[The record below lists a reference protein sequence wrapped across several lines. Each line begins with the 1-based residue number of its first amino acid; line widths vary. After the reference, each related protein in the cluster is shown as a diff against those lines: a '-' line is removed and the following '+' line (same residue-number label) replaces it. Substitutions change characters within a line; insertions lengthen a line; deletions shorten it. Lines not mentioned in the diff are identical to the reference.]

1 MDFDQIADLQARHPA
16 WALLRATTAPLV
28 LSFLGRVFV
37 TGNSGGQPASRL
49 VSLLD
54 DELYALNQRLGD
66 ASFPRS
72 AQAYLDEWSEPDR
85 AWLRTYY
92 PTGTDEAHYDIT
104 PPVEK
109 TLLWLE
115 DLRGR
120 QFVGTESRLNTLF
133 ELLREMVFGADDDLE
148 SQLSVLRQR
157 RTELDAQIAHAE
169 RGELALLDPLGQR
182 DRYYQ
187 FTRNA
192 RELLADFRQV
202 EENFRSL
209 DRQLREQIAGWRGT
223 KGELLDEMVTSRGSI
238 ADSDQG
244 RSFTALFDFLLSSAR
259 QQELTGLLD
268 RLAEIEVIGDQ
279 DTRLRTVHFDWIE
292 AGGRTQATVRQLSEQ
307 LRRFLDDQVWLENR
321 RVFEVLRS
329 VEAHALAVRDDRP
342 PGMEID
348 AVSVPVSLPFDRPLH
363 IPPGPVDVDSD
374 AVEVGDDD
382 FEAAELLDQTY
393 LDRDLLIDHVRG
405 SLRGRAQVTLDQ
417 VLAARPL
424 DQGLAELVGY
434 LGLSDPE
441 FEIVFDPERRSQV
454 SWEDEDPDAEVVLRT
469 ADLPTVVYTR
479 RSDPQTRGDDQTRD
493 DQARDDQARDDQAG
507 QP

>member
-1 MDFDQIADLQARHPA
+1 MDYDQIADLRARHPS

-28 LSFLGRVFV
+28 LSFLGRVFI
-37 TGNSGGQPASRL
+37 TANSGGQPAGQL
-49 VSLLD
+49 VSLLE
-54 DELYALNQRLGD
+54 DELDSLNRRLGEGT
-66 ASFPRS
+66 FPRA
-72 AQAYLDEWSEPDR
+72 AQAYLDEWSEPDK
-85 AWLRTYY
+85 AWLRIYY
-92 PTGTDEAHYDIT
+92 PSGTDEPHYDIT
-104 PPVEK
+104 PPVET

-133 ELLREMVFGADDDLE
+133 ELLREMVFGADEDTTSRLV
-148 SQLSVLRQR
+148 VLRQR
-157 RTELDAQIAHAE
+157 RAELDAQIAHAE

-202 EENFRSL
+202 EENFRAL
-209 DRQLREQIAGWRGT
+209 DRRLREQIAGWHGT
-223 KGELLDEMVTSRGSI
+223 KGELLDDIVTSRGSI

-244 RSFTALFDFLLSSAR
+244 RSFTALFDFLLSPAR
-259 QQELTGLLD
+259 QQELTELLD
-268 RLAEIEVIGDQ
+268 KLAEIEVIGEQ
-279 DTRLRTVHFDWIE
+279 DARLRTVHFDWIE

-329 VEAHALAVRDDRP
+329 IETHALAVRDDQP

-348 AVSVPVSLPFDRPLH
+348 EVSVPVSLPFDRPLH
-363 IPPGPVDVDSD
+363 VPPLPVEVDSD
-374 AVEVGDDD
+374 AVRVGDDD
-382 FEAAELLDQTY
+382 FDAGELLEQTY
-393 LDRDLLIDHVRG
+393 LDRDLLLDHVRG
-405 SLRGRAQVTLDQ
+405 SLHGRTQVTLDQ
-417 VLAARPL
+417 VLAASPL

-434 LGLSDPE
+434 LGLSDPG

-454 SWEDEDPDAEVVLRT
+454 SWTDGDVVRT
-469 ADLPTVVYTR
+469 ADLPTVVYAR
-479 RSDPQTRGDDQTRD
+479 RAAPRPEGR
-493 DQARDDQARDDQAG
+493 
-507 QP
+507 